1 MKSGVLSFVCVTV
14 IVFTHWPCCVS
25 SDQKFYVN
33 GMKYDLT
40 CRCDLHKWFIVE
52 ISLTLN
58 FSLLYETILVITVW
72 HAEPDWSFTD
82 MEYITIIKL
91 YCSYLNT
98 DLDCHE
104 VAWVFESE
112 SLLTCRSCQCVWGY
126 VSSTY
131 VCAPISVMHKV
142 VFMQYLWKPLS
153 LPLHF
158 GFIFSLSPRR
168 IYALKVL
175 SWFGLMFFSLL
186 HVDQLL
192 LLHALYYSINIIL

>member
-1 MKSGVLSFVCVTV
+1 MIS
-14 IVFTHWPCCVS
+14 I
-25 SDQKFYVN
+25 SDLLL
-33 GMKYDLT
+33 KY
-40 CRCDLHKWFIVE
+40 H
-52 ISLTLN
+52 TLN
-58 FSLLYETILVITVW
+58 FALLYETILVITVW
-72 HAEPDWSFTD
+72 HAEHDWSFTD
-82 MEYITIIKL
+82 MECITIIKL

-112 SLLTCRSCQCVWGY
+112 SLLTCRSCQCIWGY

-158 GFIFSLSPRR
+158 GFIFSLSPKR
-168 IYALKVL
+168 IYALKVFSFFWPEKCTEKYVDL
-175 SWFGLMFFSLL
+175 SWFGLMFVSLL

-192 LLHALYYSINIIL
+192 LLHALYYPINFIL

>member
-1 MKSGVLSFVCVTV
+1 MIS
-14 IVFTHWPCCVS
+14 I
-25 SDQKFYVN
+25 SDLLL
-33 GMKYDLT
+33 KY
-40 CRCDLHKWFIVE
+40 H
-52 ISLTLN
+52 TLN
-58 FSLLYETILVITVW
+58 FALLYETILVITVW
-72 HAEPDWSFTD
+72 HAEPDWSFTG

-158 GFIFSLSPRR
+158 GFIFSLSPKR

-175 SWFGLMFFSLL
+175 SWFGLMFFSQL